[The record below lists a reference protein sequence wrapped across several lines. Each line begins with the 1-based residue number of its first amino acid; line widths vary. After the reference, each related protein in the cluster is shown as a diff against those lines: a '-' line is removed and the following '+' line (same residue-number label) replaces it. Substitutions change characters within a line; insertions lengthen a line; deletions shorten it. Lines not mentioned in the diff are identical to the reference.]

1 MRGTRFVLLALG
13 TALCMVL
20 LWRTGLGPVLA
31 TVGTLSWRLPLLL
44 CFPACVMI
52 TCDTLGWRFSFRRD
66 GVPFRTLFSAR
77 LAGEALNITTPTASV
92 GGEAVKAWLVRSHVP
107 LTESLPSVVIAKT
120 TITIG
125 QTLFLLLGIAVAWP
139 ILPVGSGLL
148 RSMEWLLV
156 LECLGTA
163 GFVAVQVFGVTGR
176 VGRLLQ
182 RLGIPGQD
190 DHDSTLRQIDR
201 AFAVF
206 YRQEPGRLGL
216 SIGWHLAGWVLGA
229 LEAYCILHAMGF
241 PVSLGLSLMIDAFG
255 AGVGFAAFFI
265 PARLGAQEAGDL
277 AVFIALGFGAPAGL
291 TFSLVRRLREAL
303 WAAVGFVALAS
314 LQRGQASIPVLEPEA

>member
-13 TALCMVL
+13 TALCIVL

-52 TCDTLGWRFSFRRD
+52 ACDTLGWRFSFRRD

-182 RLGIPGQD
+182 RLGIPGEAE
-190 DHDSTLRQIDR
+190 HDSTLGQIDR

-303 WAAVGFVALAS
+303 WAAMGFLALAA
-314 LQRGQASIPVLEPEA
+314 LQRGPAPIGVLEREA

>member
-1 MRGTRFVLLALG
+1 MRGTRFVLLAMG
-13 TALCMVL
+13 TALCIVL
-20 LWRTGLGPVLA
+20 LWRTGIGPVLS

-44 CFPACVMI
+44 CFPACLMVA
-52 TCDTLGWRFSFRRD
+52 CDTLGWRFSFRRD
-66 GVPFRTLFSAR
+66 RVPFRTLFSAR

-125 QTLFLLLGIAVAWP
+125 QTLFLLLGIAVAWT
-139 ILPVGSGLL
+139 ILPAGSGLL
-148 RSMEWLLV
+148 RGMQWLLV

-163 GFVAVQVFGVTGR
+163 GFVAVQVLGVTGGI
-176 VGRLLQ
+176 GRLLQ
-182 RLGIPGQD
+182 RLGLLGRD
-190 DHDSTLRQIDR
+190 DHDSALHQIDR
-201 AFAVF
+201 AFSDF
-206 YRQEPGRLGL
+206 YRQESRRLGL

-229 LEAYCILHAMGF
+229 VEAYCILHVMGF
-241 PVSLGLSLMIDAFG
+241 PVSLGLATMVDAFG

-277 AVFIALGFGAPAGL
+277 AVFTALGFGAPAGL

-303 WAAVGFVALAS
+303 WAAMGFLALAA
-314 LQRGQASIPVLEPEA
+314 LQRGPAPIGVLEPEA

>member
-13 TALCMVL
+13 TALCIVL

-52 TCDTLGWRFSFRRD
+52 ACDTLGWRFSFRRD

-182 RLGIPGQD
+182 RLGIPGQAE
-190 DHDSTLRQIDR
+190 HDSTLGQIDR

-303 WAAVGFVALAS
+303 WAAVGFVALAA
-314 LQRGQASIPVLEPEA
+314 LQRGRAPIAALEPGA

>member
-13 TALCMVL
+13 TALCIVL

-52 TCDTLGWRFSFRRD
+52 ACDTLGWRFSFRRD

-182 RLGIPGQD
+182 RLGIPGEAE
-190 DHDSTLRQIDR
+190 HDSTLGQIDR

-303 WAAVGFVALAS
+303 WAAVGFVALAA
-314 LQRGQASIPVLEPEA
+314 LQRGRAPIAALEPGA